1 MVHLRIRITK
11 FVWMSVLT
19 VILLILL
26 LAYAPQIARTTPPY
40 HWEKTL
46 VIKLVCPIAPNHFS
60 STHSTMSV
68 NPLAMIPI
76 MKTRRLKFVLG
87 FVPASL
93 HFMDKMTPISVLKNA
108 AIWPMSSS
116 GNKEESV
123 SLFAPMVFSKITT
136 PDSVSTNV
144 TTTHSQTLNTAFPTA
159 LLNTHCKT
167 RTFAPQVALLPT
179 SRTPLPSNASVNV
192 PLIPGNTTKLSPP
205 QTEGATS
212 IALQA
217 NSGMIWLT
225 HALKSVRPV
234 LPLTLTNLQAT
245 VLLFAQMATLPTSL
259 QELAL
264 TNVLEACL
272 LTDWAE
278 PASINVKTELTLTVI
293 ANWPSHNASL
303 YAVRPPS
310 PTPTLWLAIPPV
322 ETHLKH
328 MDLTTIPAE
337 FVWKA
342 VPSLTLPIIIPNFV

>member
-1 MVHLRIRITK
+1 M
-11 FVWMSVLT
+11 FALT

-26 LAYAPQIARTTPPY
+26 LAYAPQLALTTPPY

-60 STHSTMSV
+60 STPSTMSV
-68 NPLAMIPI
+68 NHLAMIPI
-76 MKTRRLKFVLG
+76 MRIRLLKFVLG
-87 FVPASL
+87 FVRASL
-93 HFMDKMTPISVLKNA
+93 HFMDRMTQISALKNA

-116 GNKEESV
+116 GNKEEFV
-123 SLFAPMVFSKITT
+123 LLFVPMVFSKTT
-136 PDSVSTNV
+136 LPDSVWANV

-167 RTFAPQVALLPT
+167 RTFALQAALLPT
-179 SRTPLPSNASVNV
+179 SRITLLSNASVNV
-192 PLIPGNTTKLSPP
+192 PLIPGNTTKLLPP

-234 LPLTLTNLQAT
+234 LPLTLTNLQAI
-245 VLLFAQMATLPTSL
+245 VLLFAQMATLPTNL

-272 LTDWAE
+272 LTD
-278 PASINVKTELTLTVI
+278 
-293 ANWPSHNASL
+293 
-303 YAVRPPS
+303 
-310 PTPTLWLAIPPV
+310 
-322 ETHLKH
+322 
-328 MDLTTIPAE
+328 
-337 FVWKA
+337 
-342 VPSLTLPIIIPNFV
+342 